1 MTQKEKQD
9 NSVRIS
15 SIWTTIFTG
24 VCSGCAL
31 IILGFIWQMK
41 EDVPKIKQVQEDGAK
56 KMELMQNSINSISLR
71 LSTYSEEQVRQ
82 GEKLNFIQQKVK

>member
-1 MTQKEKQD
+1 MTLKEQKGVIL
-9 NSVRIS
+9 NANL
-15 SIWTTIFTG
+15 TTIFTG

-31 IILGFIWQMK
+31 LILGFIWQMK
-41 EDVPKIKQVQEDGAK
+41 EEVPKVKQAQEQSNK
-56 KMELMQNSINSISLR
+56 KMDDMQNSINSISLR